1 MGFAVKWLF
10 FLSPWT
16 VGIDLGFVSGD
27 LFFCFALWICLVFC
41 GGSDVIDW
49 VSVSFGDLAK
59 RRFLL
64 PKASV
69 VLRVSLF
76 SFLCSLHR
84 FPCPPF
90 LCISIIWAVSLA
102 IVLSFFV
109 FPLSFFFFFF
119 FGGRGGS
126 VVGCF
131 VALVFLFLFP
141 HLSLVPLTFY

>member
-102 IVLSFFV
+102 IVLSFLFSLCLS
-109 FPLSFFFFFF
+109 FSFFFLGGGGGRSLAALLLWSFSFFF
-119 FGGRGGS
+119 PT
-126 VVGCF
+126 C
-131 VALVFLFLFP
+131 LLFP
-141 HLSLVPLTFY
+141 

>member
-102 IVLSFFV
+102 IVLSFLFSLC
-109 FPLSFFFFFF
+109 LSFSFFF
-119 FGGRGGS
+119 FGGGGGRS
-126 VVGCF
+126 LA
-131 VALVFLFLFP
+131 ALLLWFFSFFFPTCLLFP
-141 HLSLVPLTFY
+141 